1 MWSLNYLTAHEHLH
15 HFGKARRGE
24 RLLVHGAAG
33 GVGTALLDLGR
44 LAGLEMYGTASARDH
59 ETVSALGATPI
70 DYQTEDFVERIRALT
85 GDGVDLVVDTV
96 GGAMHLLRSYRTL
109 RTGGRLVWLGSAAT
123 ETQGLRAGP
132 LSMLAVYL
140 LKAIPDRKQIPIC
153 PTTNKF
159 ALADNDWYR
168 NTLTELLG
176 LLATGVLEPV
186 VSERI
191 PLAEAARAHDTIER
205 GAHTGKIVL
214 VTDGT
219 PAGA

>member
-1 MWSLNYLTAHEHLH
+1 
-15 HFGKARRGE
+15 
-24 RLLVHGAAG
+24 
-33 GVGTALLDLGR
+33 
-44 LAGLEMYGTASARDH
+44 
-59 ETVSALGATPI
+59 ALGATPI